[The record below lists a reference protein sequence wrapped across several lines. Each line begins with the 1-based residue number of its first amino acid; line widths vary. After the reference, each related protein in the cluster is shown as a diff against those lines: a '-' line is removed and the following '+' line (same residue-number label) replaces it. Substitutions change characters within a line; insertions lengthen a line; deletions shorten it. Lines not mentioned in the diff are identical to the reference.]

1 MVSAIVAMTNI
12 FCFDVF
18 DCGGGA
24 PSMIT
29 LSKGA
34 YRYMDNDGCFG
45 MCMQK

>member
-24 PSMIT
+24 FN
-29 LSKGA
+29 
-34 YRYMDNDGCFG
+34 DNPV
-45 MCMQK
+45 